1 MASGLFG
8 LGTGTPSRFPYPDR
22 PQSGP
27 GLGAGQGQVTRARLV
42 IVVGPAGTVAGVFVY
57 RTGTIPAPGN
67 PPIGWVTD
75 SPTDPFGNV
84 LPVTGIGEQDAA
96 GYAVIHGSQAIFAVT
111 GQSSSLAGDVQ
122 ASGPGELDVIS
133 PIYTGADVSAFFSLR
148 SKTSNFGFGPVA
160 NFLQGTA
167 INCVGGTPANPT
179 QIVTDGWNTLAPI
192 NGWANVTT
200 LKYSLLTNRMVMVA
214 GVITSAGAAGNP
226 IFANLPAGYRPA
238 TQQETAAGLHG
249 APPAGGAF
257 MRVAVNGDL
266 SIPGST
272 VGTGPWSVSWTFSL
286 DYA

>member
-27 GLGAGQGQVTRARLV
+27 GLGAGQGQNVRARFV
-42 IVVGPAGTVAGVFVY
+42 IIFGNTGGLFVY
-57 RTGTIPAPGN
+57 
-67 PPIGWVTD
+67 
-75 SPTDPFGNV
+75 S
-84 LPVTGIGEQDAA
+84 
-96 GYAVIHGSQAIFAVT
+96 
-111 GQSSSLAGDVQ
+111 
-122 ASGPGELDVIS
+122 
-133 PIYTGADVSAFFSLR
+133 
-148 SKTSNFGFGPVA
+148 
-160 NFLQGTA
+160 
-167 INCVGGTPANPT
+167 GTPAFGNLITTITATSGTDPYGNAYLGGITEYASIGVSGYEAMQHTATGLIAYVSPGGAGGPYGVVASFQQSGGVFTLAAPLIVTGAVTAIGGTAANPT
-179 QIVTDGWNTLAPI
+179 VITTDTWQTLAPI

-200 LKYSLLTNRMVMVA
+200 LKYTLLPDRMVMVA

>member
-8 LGTGTPSRFPYPDR
+8 LGAGTPSRFPYEDR

-27 GLGAGQGQVTRARLV
+27 GIGASSGQVIRARFIIITTATGGLF
-42 IVVGPAGTVAGVFVY
+42 IYAGTPG
-57 RTGTIPAPGN
+57 PGN
-67 PPIGWVTD
+67 IPVLWVTEAA
-75 SPTDPFGNV
+75 TDPFGNA
-84 LPVTGIGEQDAA
+84 LPFSGVGVKNGSLLAGITDTSSVIVGSTTEASFGTLNDSGA
-96 GYAVIHGSQAIFAVT
+96 GGT
-111 GQSSSLAGDVQ
+111 SLA
-122 ASGPGELDVIS
+122 SS
-133 PIYTGADVSAFFSLR
+133 TFGAGDVSAFFELL
-148 SKTSNFGFGPVA
+148 SKNVNGIGPRMLIGNAAVLSTA
-160 NFLQGTA
+160 GTA
-167 INCVGGTPANPT
+167 ANPT
-179 QIVTDGWNTLAPI
+179 QITTDGWNTLAPI

-200 LKYSLLTNRMVMVA
+200 LKYTLLPDRMVMVA

-257 MRVAVNGDL
+257 MRVAANGDL
-266 SIPGST
+266 SILGST